1 MCCSETRTVCA
12 RSELD
17 TCMPI
22 PMRNVYA
29 NVYTGVS
36 ELEFSSVLV
45 HCGEEA
51 FTSAVEQQRS
61 VDDGRYVQR

>member
-1 MCCSETRTVCA
+1 
-12 RSELD
+12 
-17 TCMPI
+17 MPI